1 MNIKNESKILMI
13 QLQQVRRELEKCPP
27 GKLDREVRG
36 NGIRYVHVFKA
47 GGKHIRKGITRNAD
61 MIRKLARKKYLE
73 TLCEFIE
80 REINVISNY
89 EKDHV
94 EINADLVLDHLP
106 DLYKGLP
113 EEYFLNSSFETDGIV
128 SREEKSSKDIVRMVK
143 SVEALRLWENAAY
156 ERATY
161 REDEKKHTTTRG
173 LKVRS
178 KSEMLI
184 AQILY
189 GFDDM
194 LAFRY
199 EEVVY
204 IGERKIIPDFVIM
217 TKNGKKYYWEHA
229 GLINNPEYLRR
240 HMQKLELYARAG
252 ITMWNN
258 LIVTYDDAEG
268 NLDATIIEGLIRT
281 IILKEG

>member
-128 SREEKSSKDIVRMVK
+128 SGEEKSSKDIVRMVK